1 MARNKTKS
9 RITKLGKEMSAIRTG
24 VSRQLNDIL
33 DNLQSGLYSE
43 SSASLKT
50 LMEVGTRLESLGV
63 KDTLTDVIYEM
74 LQLLAT
80 IDWNEVLWKEVD
92 GKPTPRV
99 ILSVS
104 YYDEDLKNSN
114 YYLWSHTYI
123 DGIAS
128 ESDFLE
134 RFILPYLPNIDKCKE
149 LVGKA
154 KKGTLVYT
162 DISLASKFED
172 APKVNLHQRPETL
185 KDEDV
190 DKDVNV
196 NALSHNPD
204 SRDYIF
210 GRLKRDVELGD
221 KRAIEVSQ
229 KVRKGEYTSARQV
242 ALEMGYRK
250 PVQQKCLPKD
260 TRKAVEKI
268 VRELGEDYLIE
279 LKDAIDN
286 YLS

>member
-9 RITKLGKEMSAIRTG
+9 RITKLGKEMSAIRSG
-24 VSRQLNDIL
+24 VSRQLSDIL

-80 IDWNEVLWKEVD
+80 INWNEVLWKEVD

-99 ILSVS
+99 VLSVS

-162 DISLASKFED
+162 DISLASKLES
-172 APKVNLHQRPETL
+172 APTVNLNGENGT
-185 KDEDV
+185 
-190 DKDVNV
+190 DKDDILPSDNIIR
-196 NALSHNPD
+196 AKHFGTSQ
-204 SRDYIF
+204 DYIF
-210 GRLKRDVELGD
+210 GRLKRDAETVKL
-221 KRAIEVSQ
+221 K
-229 KVRKGEYTSARQV
+229 K
-242 ALEMGYRK
+242 
-250 PVQQKCLPKD
+250 
-260 TRKAVEKI
+260 
-268 VRELGEDYLIE
+268 YL
-279 LKDAIDN
+279 KK
-286 YLS
+286 